1 MEKEV
6 EQTQIKTREVVYNFL
21 VDFIKKNGYAP
32 SIREICIGTY
42 LSSTASVYNH
52 LLALEDEGRIEVK
65 PNSPRA
71 IKLTGYEFRKRS
83 NSYDGRI
90 FQE

>member
-6 EQTQIKTREVVYNFL
+6 EQTQIKTREIVYNFL

-32 SIREICIGTY
+32 SIREICSGTY

-52 LLALEDEGRIEVK
+52 LLALEDEGRMEMK
-65 PNSPRA
+65 ANSPRA
-71 IKLTGYEFRKRS
+71 IKLMGYEFRKM
-83 NSYDGRI
+83 
-90 FQE
+90 EELA